1 MREKII
7 KRFAAGTI
15 GVCFAYALIRQPFAV
30 MNDPKELISSDWS
43 TAAQSAVQPTTTV
56 TTVPSTS
63 AAEQL
68 TETPTEIAETI
79 PPAQTETEA
88 PETETVTNPVQEEIV
103 EDKNTSQNSSG
114 EEIQPD
120 PPKEGIQQADLR
132 VQHGFEDHTDD
143 QRGKDAG
150 EIHDRP
156 VEVQQ
161 LHFLGQQNS
170 QGKADHILCKRRD
183 RGENQRVFQHPGIV
197 VIRRKNRGK
206 ILPADEMDLLRID
219 RPVCERVSEAYH
231 GRQHIQHDIQQQRAE
246 NEIGRIGP
254 VLVHGFPP
262 AGLSR
267 PGKRTVF

>member
-43 TAAQSAVQPTTTV
+43 TAAQSAVQPTNTV
-56 TTVPSTS
+56 TTIPSTS

-114 EEIQPD
+114 EEIQPEQNGSGGD
-120 PPKEGIQQADLR
+120 VPTLSQFLSTLICGGCRRNCSLISPRCMKGRAKAESA
-132 VQHGFEDHTDD
+132 T
-143 QRGKDAG
+143 
-150 EIHDRP
+150 
-156 VEVQQ
+156 VEYYETY
-161 LHFLGQQNS
+161 G
-170 QGKADHILCKRRD
+170 A
-183 RGENQRVFQHPGIV
+183 
-197 VIRRKNRGK
+197 
-206 ILPADEMDLLRID
+206 
-219 RPVCERVSEAYH
+219 
-231 GRQHIQHDIQQQRAE
+231 
-246 NEIGRIGP
+246 
-254 VLVHGFPP
+254 
-262 AGLSR
+262 
-267 PGKRTVF
+267 